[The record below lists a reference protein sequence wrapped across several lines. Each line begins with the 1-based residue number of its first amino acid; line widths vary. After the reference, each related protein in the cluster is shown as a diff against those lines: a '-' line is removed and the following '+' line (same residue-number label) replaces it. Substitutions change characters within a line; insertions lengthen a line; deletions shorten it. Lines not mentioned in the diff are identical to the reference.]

1 MAKQRREEREPW
13 EYLGKKRV
21 LWKQIVVLLLSS
33 IALFLIVV
41 LGDFLF
47 HFFHLGKDWSDSLL
61 VRMIVERRLILPFVR

>member
-21 LWKQIVVLLLSS
+21 LWKQIVVLLLSF